1 MPFEVSFTERATAD
15 VTAIVDYLMEIDPDL
30 AMRIYQGIVDH
41 IEGFRDNPFV
51 GEIIKTTR
59 LGVLRESLCRS
70 YRIFFAVDEPSRN
83 VSVVRVRHVKRRN
96 LKSLE

>member
-1 MPFEVSFTERATAD
+1 MPFEVSVTERATAD
-15 VTAIVDYLMEIDPDL
+15 VTAIVDYLMEIDFDL
-30 AMRIYQGIVDH
+30 ALRIHQGIVDH

-59 LGVLRESLCRS
+59 AGILRESLHRS
-70 YRIFFAVDEPSRN
+70 YRIFFIVDEPSRS
-83 VSVVRVRHVKRRN
+83 VSVVRVRHVKRRS